1 MADFQQQGPITTL
14 HRLNTDRSEEA
25 LTYFAQPDV
34 GNNKYNNVGL
44 DHRKRIANN
53 NKRDAT
59 RADRQQAQQW
69 SGSGTEPGRDAP
81 SEAQQEQRPRPA
93 PPDNNNKTSGESH
106 AVVVGLLF

>member
-1 MADFQQQGPITTL
+1 TT
-14 HRLNTDRSEEA
+14 T
-25 LTYFAQPDV
+25 TYATGAQP
-34 GNNKYNNVGL
+34 GLEHNNNKIAGL
-44 DHRKRIANN
+44 EHRERIANN

-81 SEAQQEQRPRPA
+81 SEAQQEQRTRPA